1 MEKKYLST
9 KGESVTT
16 VTPIIVTFNPDIS
29 RLAALFESLSLFS
42 AVQLVDNNSDNL
54 DEIKQLCSKYTNI
67 KPCFLPSNVGLAE
80 AQNKAVE
87 QLEADATNDKFI
99 LLLDQDS
106 VPLDDC
112 IEILHQYA
120 TSLIAGGVRLG
131 VIGPALSDSYSDSQF
146 GFIKNGKRRYKQASK
161 NHTFECDG
169 INSSG
174 SLIPLAVWQELN
186 GNNSE
191 LFIDHV
197 ETDWCFR
204 VIAAGYVCYGT
215 FDALLSH
222 SMGESTIQYWLFG
235 QRSMPDRTPKRHY
248 YLFRNSMYLQKQK
261 YVPRV
266 WKFANIAKLL
276 FTVCYFSLF
285 SQQRVSHFK
294 DMCVGLLDGFKNNL
308 GVDNGP

>member
-1 MEKKYLST
+1 MNKYLDRVVPIV
-9 KGESVTT
+9 VTY
-16 VTPIIVTFNPDIS
+16 NPEID
-29 RLAALFESLSLFS
+29 RLRELLSSLSSFTK
-42 AVQLVDNNSDNL
+42 VQLVDNNSGNL
-54 DEIKQLCSKYTNI
+54 NDLKKLCLEYRNI
-67 KPCFLPSNVGLAE
+67 RVSFLGSNCGLAE
-80 AQNKAVE
+80 AQNKAIKQVE
-87 QLEADATNDKFI
+87 NSRSKDKFI

-112 IEILHQYA
+112 IEVLYQHA
-120 TSLIAGGVRLG
+120 NSLIEGGVRLG

-146 GFIKNGKRRYKQASK
+146 GFIKNGRRRYKQASK
-161 NHTFECDG
+161 NYTFGCDG

-174 SLIPLAVWQELN
+174 SLIPLAVWQELK

-222 SMGESTIQYWLFG
+222 SMGESTIKYWLFG
-235 QRSMPDRTPKRHY
+235 QKSMPDRTPKRHY
-248 YLFRNSMYLQKQK
+248 YLFRNSMYLQKQR

-266 WKFANIAKLL
+266 WKLANIVKLL

-285 SQQRVSHFK
+285 SQQKVSHFK
-294 DMCVGLLDGFKNNL
+294 NMYAGLLDGLRNNL
-308 GVDNGP
+308 GINDGS

>member
-1 MEKKYLST
+1 MSRYLHR
-9 KGESVTT
+9 
-16 VTPIIVTFNPDIS
+16 VTPVVVTYNPGIS
-29 RLAALFESLSLFS
+29 RLAELLDSLVLFET
-42 AVQLVDNNSDNL
+42 VCLVDNNSDNVFEL
-54 DEIKQLCSKYTNI
+54 KLLCSKYKNI
-67 KPCFLPSNVGLAE
+67 KLGFLPSNIGLSE

-87 QLEADATNDKFI
+87 QVGNNVFKDKFI
-99 LLLDQDS
+99 FLLDQDS
-106 VPLDDC
+106 VPLDGC
-112 IEILHQYA
+112 VEVLYQHA
-120 TSLIAGGVRLG
+120 TSLIGGGIRLG
-131 VIGPALSDSYSDSQF
+131 VIGPALSDSYSDSRF

-174 SLIPLAVWQELN
+174 SLIPLAVWQELK

-222 SMGESTIQYWLFG
+222 SMGESTIKYWLFG
-235 QRSMPDRTPKRHY
+235 QKSMPDRSPRRHY
-248 YLFRNSMYLQKQK
+248 YLFRNSMFLQKQR

-294 DMCVGLLDGFKNNL
+294 NMCVGLLDGLRDNL
-308 GVDNGP
+308 GVDSRS